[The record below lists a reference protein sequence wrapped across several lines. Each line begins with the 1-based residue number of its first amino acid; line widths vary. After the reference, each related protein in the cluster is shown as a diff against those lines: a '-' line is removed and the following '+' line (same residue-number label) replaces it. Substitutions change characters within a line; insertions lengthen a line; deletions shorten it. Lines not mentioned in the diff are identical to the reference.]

1 MSPRNGSAHMG
12 KRKLGLQ
19 EFQEPESTGRDG
31 YGASTWCI
39 STRGAYQCDF
49 NAQENGVGVGEASWV
64 MKDPLAR
71 LG

>member
-1 MSPRNGSAHMG
+1 MG

-19 EFQEPESTGRDG
+19 EFQEAERVQGEMDMEPVL
-31 YGASTWCI
+31 GALIQEVLS
-39 STRGAYQCDF
+39 QCDF
-49 NAQENGVGVGEASWV
+49 NSQENGVGVGEVSWV